1 MNQDKRIHHTGLQCK
16 ICSAEDAAQ
25 WIKHG
30 DLVGVS
36 GFTGSG
42 YPKAVPGALAQ
53 RIEES
58 HNKGEEFKIKVLT
71 GASTGPQMDGVL
83 AEVNGVSYRSSF
95 NTDPKMR
102 ERINNGDTTYFDM
115 HLGQVAPF
123 YRSGAIG
130 DMNVAIIE
138 LSSVRADGTLI
149 ASSAVGNNQLWLNS
163 AKKVILEV
171 NSWQPEELDGMH
183 DIWEVSTNYP
193 QDIIPIRTPSDRI
206 GVDYMTVDLE
216 KVVAIV
222 ETDTSDRNT
231 PFSPPD
237 DNARMIAGHLMEFLK
252 DEKKKGRI
260 PEKFLPLQSGVGNVA
275 NAVMEALSQGDFEN
289 LTAYTEVIQDG
300 MLAMLESGKMSVA
313 SATSFSLSP
322 EKVQYFNDNISKF
335 RDKIILRPQEISN
348 HPEVIRR
355 LGCIAMNAA
364 IEIDIFGNVNS
375 THIMGTRMMNGIGGS
390 GDFARNSKLTI
401 FMTPSLAKNG
411 AISAIVPMVSRVDHA
426 SMDIHAVVTEY
437 GLADLRGLAPK
448 QRAELLIEKCAHPNF
463 RPLLREYFKKG
474 LDNGSMYTPH
484 YLKEALSWHERF
496 VATGS
501 MLPK

>member
-1 MNQDKRIHHTGLQCK
+1 MSQSKRIHHTGLQQK

-25 WIKHG
+25 WIKHD

-36 GFTGSG
+36 GFTGAG
-42 YPKAVPGALAQ
+42 YPKAVPKALAD
-53 RIEES
+53 RIKQA
-58 HNKGEEFKIKVLT
+58 HDKGDAFQIRVLT
-71 GASTGPQMDGVL
+71 GASTGPQMDGIL

-102 ERINNGDTTYFDM
+102 ARINSGETTYFDM

-123 YRSGAIG
+123 FRSGVLG
-130 DMNVAIIE
+130 DMDVAIIE
-138 LSSVRADGTLI
+138 LSSIRADGTLI

-171 NSWQPEELDGMH
+171 NHWQPAGLEGMH
-183 DIWEVSTNYP
+183 DIWEVGTTYP
-193 QDIIPIRTPSDRI
+193 QQIIPIRYPSDRI
-206 GVDYMTVDLE
+206 GVDYMTVDLD

-222 ETDTSDRNT
+222 ETNDHDRNT

-237 DNARMIAGHLMEFLK
+237 ENAQLIAGHLMDFLK
-252 DEKKKGRI
+252 DERKKGRI
-260 PEKFLPLQSGVGNVA
+260 PQEFLPLQSGVGNVA
-275 NAVMEALSQGDFEN
+275 NAVMEAFSKGDFEN

-300 MLAMLESGKMSVA
+300 MLAMLESGKMRFA
-313 SATSFSLSP
+313 SSTSFSLSP
-322 EKVQYFNDNISKF
+322 EKVHYFNNNIDKF
-335 RDKIILRPQEISN
+335 RDKIVFRPQELSN
-348 HPEVIRR
+348 HPEIIRR

-426 SMDIHAVVTEY
+426 SMDVHVVVTEC
-437 GLADLRGLAPK
+437 GLADLRGLSPR
-448 QRAELLIEKCAHPNF
+448 QRAELLIEKCAHPTF
-463 RPLLREYFKKG
+463 KPLLREYYKKG
-474 LDNGSMYTPH
+474 LENTSMFTPH
-484 YLKEALSWHERF
+484 HLEEALSWHERF

>member
-1 MNQDKRIHHTGLQCK
+1 MSQEKRIHHVGLQHK
-16 ICSAEDAAQ
+16 ICSAEDAAK

-42 YPKAVPGALAQ
+42 YPKAVPGALAD
-53 RIEES
+53 RIKQA
-58 HNKGEEFKIKVLT
+58 HDKGAEFQIKVLT

-102 ERINNGDTTYFDM
+102 ERINSGDTTYFDM

-130 DMNVAIIE
+130 DMDVAIIE
-138 LSSVRADGTLI
+138 LSSIRADGTLI

-171 NSWQPEELDGMH
+171 NSWQPAELEGMH
-183 DIWEVSTNYP
+183 DIWEVTTTYP
-193 QDIIPIRTPSDRI
+193 QQIIPIRYPSDRI
-206 GVDYMTVDLE
+206 GMDYMTVDLD

-222 ETDTSDRNT
+222 ETNSHDRNT
-231 PFSPPD
+231 PFNPPD

-252 DEKKKGRI
+252 SEMKKGRI
-260 PEKFLPLQSGVGNVA
+260 PQEFLPLQSGVGNVA
-275 NAVMEALSQGDFEN
+275 NAVMEALSKGDFEN

-300 MLAMLESGKMSVA
+300 MLTMLESGKMSVA

-322 EKVQYFNDNISKF
+322 DKVQYFNNNIHKF
-335 RDKIILRPQEISN
+335 RNKIILRPQEISN

-426 SMDIHAVVTEY
+426 SMDIHAVVTEH

-463 RPLLREYFKKG
+463 RPLLKEYYNKG

-484 YLKEALSWHERF
+484 HLKEALSWHERF
-496 VATGS
+496 VDTGS
-501 MLPK
+501 MLP